1 MLNFGACRGGFQS
14 VLPPLIR
21 KTTKT
26 YVRVNALVFNA
37 AVGDDAGPADPQ
49 THIFLETG
57 RHELC
62 APNWVLSENQF
73 CLNWG
78 V

>member
-1 MLNFGACRGGFQS
+1 MGFRMLRYFVFA
-14 VLPPLIR
+14 PPRFSCDI
-21 KTTKT
+21 
-26 YVRVNALVFNA
+26 YNFNA

>member
-1 MLNFGACRGGFQS
+1 MLGG
-14 VLPPLIR
+14 VPERAAAPD
-21 KTTKT
+21 TKN
-26 YVRVNALVFNA
+26 YENLYLRVNALVFNA
-37 AVGDDAGPADPQ
+37 AAGDDAGPADPQ